1 MLRPT
6 VLKQK
11 GEKNMAVKSKKKK
24 PVLSKKVLPNKLK
37 DLKEKRI
44 LLLLLVLLFVMIL
57 GAIKLTQTTYSKP
70 EGPSVHK
77 NSEGEIVADDSS
89 SASADPASAT
99 AVAAKKE
106 EDKKK
111 AAASTASGTS
121 AASSGNAA
129 SSGSPSTPAPA
140 VEEFSIGPPYG
151 QVDESYICGEGHQF
165 NFTADIT
172 SNGPGSITYRW
183 LFSDGATIPGSLT
196 FTSASTRRLTTSW
209 TLGQQN
215 YSGWA
220 SLEVLTPF
228 ETASKPDDANFTMEA
243 TCV

>member
-1 MLRPT
+1 
-6 VLKQK
+6 
-11 GEKNMAVKSKKKK
+11 MAVKSKKKK

-44 LLLLLVLLFVMIL
+44 LLLLLVLLFLMIL

-77 NSEGEIVADDSS
+77 NAQGETIADDNTSS
-89 SASADPASAT
+89 SANPASAA

-111 AAASTASGTS
+111 AATVAGGGTAAAPSG
-121 AASSGNAA
+121 SSA
-129 SSGSPSTPAPA
+129 SSGSSA
-140 VEEFSIGPPYG
+140 VAGPEAEPFSIGPPYG
-151 QVDESYICGEGHQF
+151 QIDESYICGEGHQF

-172 SNGPGSITYRW
+172 SNGPGTITYRW

-196 FTSASTRRLTTSW
+196 FTSASTRQLTTTW
-209 TLGQQN
+209 DLGQQN

-220 SLEVLTPF
+220 SLEVLTPL
-228 ETASKPDDANFTMEA
+228 ETASKPDDANFTMEV
-243 TCV
+243 TCG